1 MDQKKSQ
8 HYNYT
13 HETIPIMW
21 HNQTQDFL
29 KYLDKDGA
37 VFLRFWWKH
46 LVDNLG
52 VKIHSDPE
60 GLGYQIKEYSDKD
73 GKTIKLVLIS
83 LPKPSAKG
91 EAFYMALIKVPKKN
105 TIFDMFLTRLPS
117 TRVFALELESDPEEE
132 EVKTGLYELTV
143 RARNVRLG
151 DGVEPVLDTF
161 HKEILARTK
170 IS

>member
-1 MDQKKSQ
+1 
-8 HYNYT
+8 
-13 HETIPIMW
+13 
-21 HNQTQDFL
+21 
-29 KYLDKDGA
+29 
-37 VFLRFWWKH
+37 
-46 LVDNLG
+46 
-52 VKIHSDPE
+52 
-60 GLGYQIKEYSDKD
+60 
-73 GKTIKLVLIS
+73 
-83 LPKPSAKG
+83 
-91 EAFYMALIKVPKKN
+91 MALIKVPKKN

-117 TRVFALELESDPEEE
+117 TRVFALELENDPEEE

>member
-1 MDQKKSQ
+1 VDQKKSQ

-29 KYLDKDGA
+29 KYLDKDGV

-46 LVDNLG
+46 LIDNLG
-52 VKIHSDPE
+52 IKIASDSE
-60 GLGYQIKEYSDKD
+60 GMGYQIKEYADKD
-73 GKTIKLVLIS
+73 GKPIKMVLLT
-83 LPKPSAKG
+83 LPKPTMPG
-91 EAFYMALIKVPKKN
+91 EVFYMALIKSPKKN

-117 TRVFALELESDPEEE
+117 TRVFSLELESSPEGEE
-132 EVKTGLYELTV
+132 IKTGLYELTV
-143 RARNVRLG
+143 RARNVRIG
-151 DGVEPVLDTF
+151 DGVAPVLDTF
-161 HKEILARTK
+161 HKAILARTK